1 MFEKNSSV
9 QKAEIIIIGNEVTS
23 GLIQE
28 TNSRYLGDRLHSA
41 GIGVSRITKV
51 GDDKDE
57 IALAVQE
64 ALCRVGIVITTG
76 GLGATHDDITKT
88 ALVDLF
94 ETELVRDEKVFRHL
108 QAFFKS
114 RGKEVPQALT
124 GQCDVPAS
132 ADIFYNKKGT
142 APGLLF
148 HRNDKRLYALPGI
161 PLEMEHLFEKYIL
174 PALASSIKTKIRH
187 RILKT
192 TGLTEASLW
201 EMAGPV
207 DRLEEEVTVASLPS
221 HLGVNIRLSTFD
233 EDMNAIENR
242 LDKAEASIREKIDS
256 YVFGRDGDTLEG
268 VVGEHLLKKSLTL
281 GVAES
286 CTGGLISHRITQVEG
301 SSAYF
306 LEGAVTY
313 SNPAKENRL
322 GIDPGLIER
331 HRAVSREVALAM
343 ARGIRN
349 ASGAD
354 IGLSVTGI
362 AGPGGGSEEK
372 PVGLTYIAIDDET
385 GSRCKKII
393 FLQDRIRNRERSAQ
407 AALNLVRLWLM
418 GIPL

>member
-1 MFEKNSSV
+1 
-9 QKAEIIIIGNEVTS
+9 
-23 GLIQE
+23 
-28 TNSRYLGDRLHSA
+28 
-41 GIGVSRITKV
+41 
-51 GDDKDE
+51 
-57 IALAVQE
+57 
-64 ALCRVGIVITTG
+64 
-76 GLGATHDDITKT
+76 
-88 ALVDLF
+88 
-94 ETELVRDEKVFRHL
+94 
-108 QAFFKS
+108 
-114 RGKEVPQALT
+114 
-124 GQCDVPAS
+124 
-132 ADIFYNKKGT
+132 
-142 APGLLF
+142 
-148 HRNDKRLYALPGI
+148 
-161 PLEMEHLFEKYIL
+161 
-174 PALASSIKTKIRH
+174 
-187 RILKT
+187 
-192 TGLTEASLW
+192 
-201 EMAGPV
+201 MAGPV

-322 GIDPGLIER
+322 GVEPGLIER
-331 HRAVSREVALAM
+331 HGAVSQEVALAM

-385 GSRCKKII
+385 GSRCKKFI
-393 FLQDRIRNRERSAQ
+393 FLQDRIRNKERSAQ